1 MSTEQYMIFSL
12 IAVMLLFFVW
22 GKWRYDVVA
31 LATLL
36 LAGLSG
42 LVPVEEVFD
51 GFSNPAVITVAA
63 VLVVSKGL
71 ENAGV
76 VEVIAKALNK
86 AGDRPLIQLSF
97 LVLAVTVSSAFMN
110 NIGALALMMP
120 VALKMARKN
129 NRPPS
134 LFLMPLAFGS
144 LLGGMTTLVGTP
156 PNIIISMYRAE
167 ATGRGAFRMFDFL
180 PVGGGVALAGV
191 LFILLIGWRLIPKRK
206 GGKSPEDLFEI
217 KDYITEV
224 LIAEDSAFVGKTVAE
239 LEGAIEGELKVV
251 SVFRKEK
258 RFPAPSLTLTFKA
271 GDSIVV
277 EAAAEE
283 FQELL
288 DATDLVLAETGKLS
302 KADISSDEVEIV
314 EAVVMNDSFA
324 IGRSAKSMKFRSRYG
339 INLLGIAR
347 EGVRIKDTPD
357 SVNFRIGD
365 ILLLQGDPDT
375 LSDMLSQWGCLPLA
389 GRGLSLGK
397 PRKLLRGVAIFA
409 AAILL
414 TALGIIPV
422 QMAFTAVAL
431 IMVIGKF
438 ISLKEV
444 YASIDWSVILLLGSV
459 IPVSKALET
468 TGGAGIIAESILGFA
483 DQLPVWA
490 SVAVVLIVSMT
501 LSDIVNNAAAVLI
514 MAPIAIEIA
523 AGLGVVSDPF
533 LMSVAVGASCSF
545 LTPIGHQSNT
555 LIMGPGGY
563 QFGDYWKMGLPLE
576 LIVVCVATPL
586 IMLVWL

>member
-1 MSTEQYMIFSL
+1 
-12 IAVMLLFFVW
+12 
-22 GKWRYDVVA
+22 
-31 LATLL
+31 
-36 LAGLSG
+36 
-42 LVPVEEVFD
+42 
-51 GFSNPAVITVAA
+51 
-63 VLVVSKGL
+63 
-71 ENAGV
+71 
-76 VEVIAKALNK
+76 
-86 AGDRPLIQLSF
+86 
-97 LVLAVTVSSAFMN
+97 
-110 NIGALALMMP
+110 
-120 VALKMARKN
+120 
-129 NRPPS
+129 
-134 LFLMPLAFGS
+134 
-144 LLGGMTTLVGTP
+144 
-156 PNIIISMYRAE
+156 
-167 ATGRGAFRMFDFL
+167 
-180 PVGGGVALAGV
+180 
-191 LFILLIGWRLIPKRK
+191 
-206 GGKSPEDLFEI
+206 
-217 KDYITEV
+217 
-224 LIAEDSAFVGKTVAE
+224 
-239 LEGAIEGELKVV
+239 
-251 SVFRKEK
+251 
-258 RFPAPSLTLTFKA
+258 
-271 GDSIVV
+271 
-277 EAAAEE
+277 
-283 FQELL
+283 
-288 DATDLVLAETGKLS
+288 S

-514 MAPIAIEIA
+514 MAPI
-523 AGLGVVSDPF
+523 
-533 LMSVAVGASCSF
+533 
-545 LTPIGHQSNT
+545 GHQSNT

>member
-1 MSTEQYMIFSL
+1 MIFSL
-12 IAVMLLFFVW
+12 ISIMLIFFVW
-22 GKWRYDVVA
+22 GRWRYDIVA
-31 LATLL
+31 LTTLL
-36 LAGLSG
+36 VAGFVG
-42 LVPVEEVFD
+42 LVPMADAFE

-76 VEVIAKALNK
+76 VEVIAKTLYK
-86 AGDRPLIQLSF
+86 SGDKPLVQMSL

-129 NRPPS
+129 NQPPS
-134 LFLMPLAFGS
+134 IFLMPLAFGS

-167 ATGRGAFRMFDFL
+167 ATGRGAFNMFDFL

-191 LFILLIGWRLIPKRK
+191 IFILLVGWRLIPERK
-206 GGKSPEDLFEI
+206 GGKSAGDLFEI

-224 LIAEDSAFVGKTVAE
+224 LITEDSQFVGKTVSE
-239 LEGAIEGELKVV
+239 LEDTVEGELKVV

-258 RFPAPSLTLTFKA
+258 NFAAPSLNLTLKA
-271 GDSIVV
+271 EDSVVV
-277 EAAAEE
+277 EATAEE

-288 DATDLVLAETGKLS
+288 DATDLVLAEAGKLS
-302 KADISSDEVEIV
+302 QEDISSDEVEIM
-314 EAVVMNDSFA
+314 EAVVMTNSFI
-324 IGRSAKSMKFRSRYG
+324 IGRSAKSMKIRSRYG

-357 SVNFRIGD
+357 SISFRIGD
-365 ILLLQGDPDT
+365 ILLLQGNPDT
-375 LSDMLSQWGCLPLA
+375 LSDLLSQWGCLPLA

-397 PRKLLRGVAIFA
+397 PRKLLQGVAIFA
-409 AAILL
+409 VAILL
-414 TALGIIPV
+414 AALGKIPV
-422 QMAFTAVAL
+422 QMAFASVAL

-444 YASIDWSVILLLGSV
+444 YASIDWSIIILLGSI

-468 TGGAGIIAESILGFA
+468 TGGAEIIAKSLLGFA
-483 DQLPVWA
+483 DHLPLWG
-490 SVAVVLIVSMT
+490 SIAVVLIVSMT

-514 MAPIAIEIA
+514 MAPIAVEIA
-523 AGLGVVSDPF
+523 TGLSVISDPF

-563 QFGDYWKMGLPLE
+563 KFSDYWKMGLPLE
-576 LIVVCVATPL
+576 IIVVAVATPL